1 LGTYIFVVALA
12 YLLGSI
18 SFAVMVSFA
27 MGLKDPRTYG
37 SGNPG
42 ATNVLRS
49 GNKIAA
55 LLTLLGDGLKGWLAV
70 YLAYRYAAEYNY
82 GVITIAFAA
91 LAVFLGHLFPIYH
104 RFKGGKGVATAAG
117 ILFAIDWRLGAL
129 TLGAWVLTVLIS
141 RMSSAG
147 AIVAAVLA
155 PVFYLMLYEPN
166 STAFVVGLISAFL
179 VWRHSAN
186 IERLIAGKEPK
197 MGANAAASAGAK
209 VSASTAA
216 NPAVKAKHNSTK
228 ANKKS
233 R

>member
-1 LGTYIFVVALA
+1 LGTYIFVVTLA

-18 SFAVMVSFA
+18 SFAVLVSYV

-55 LLTLLGDGLKGWLAV
+55 ILTLLGDGLKGWLAV
-70 YLAYRYAAEYNY
+70 YLAYRYSIEYNY

-91 LAVFLGHLFPIYH
+91 LAVFLGHLFPLYH

-117 ILFAIDWRLGAL
+117 ILFAIDWRLGSL
-129 TLGAWVLTVLIS
+129 TLGAWILTVVIS
-141 RMSSAG
+141 KMSSAG

-155 PVFYLMLYEPN
+155 PVFYLMLYQPN

-186 IERLIAGKEPK
+186 IERMIGGKEPK
-197 MGANAAASAGAK
+197 MGSKSVANATASVPGK
-209 VSASTAA
+209 SHG
-216 NPAVKAKHNSTK
+216 KAQHSSTK
-228 ANKKS
+228 ANKKNQ
-233 R
+233 

>member
-1 LGTYIFVVALA
+1 LILGTYIFVVTLA

-18 SFAVMVSFA
+18 SFAVLVSFA

-55 LLTLLGDGLKGWLAV
+55 VLTLLGDGLKGWLAV
-70 YLAYRYAAEYNY
+70 YLAQRYASEYNY

-129 TLGAWVLTVLIS
+129 TLGAWIAAVFIF

-147 AIVAAVLA
+147 AIVAALLA

-186 IERLIAGKEPK
+186 IERMIAGREPK
-197 MGANAAASAGAK
+197 IGAK
-209 VSASTAA
+209 SDASKSQSTAKKES
-216 NPAVKAKHNSTK
+216 PAKKDKPTK
-228 ANKKS
+228 VSKKS
-233 R
+233 

>member
-1 LGTYIFVVALA
+1 LGTYIFVVTLA

-18 SFAVMVSFA
+18 SFAVLVSFA

-55 LLTLLGDGLKGWLAV
+55 ILTLLGDGLKGWLAV
-70 YLAYRYAAEYNY
+70 YLAYRYASEYNY
-82 GVITIAFAA
+82 GVITIAFVA

-104 RFKGGKGVATAAG
+104 QFKGGKGVATAAG
-117 ILFAIDWRLGAL
+117 VLFAIDWRLGAL
-129 TLGAWVLTVLIS
+129 TLAAWILTVLVS
-141 RMSSAG
+141 KMSSAG

-155 PVFYLMLYEPN
+155 PVFYLMLYQPN

-186 IERLIAGKEPK
+186 IERMIGGKEPK
-197 MGANAAASAGAK
+197 MGAKSAGNASAK
-209 VSASTAA
+209 AA
-216 NPAVKAKHNSTK
+216 VNPVGTTKHHSTK

-233 R
+233 K